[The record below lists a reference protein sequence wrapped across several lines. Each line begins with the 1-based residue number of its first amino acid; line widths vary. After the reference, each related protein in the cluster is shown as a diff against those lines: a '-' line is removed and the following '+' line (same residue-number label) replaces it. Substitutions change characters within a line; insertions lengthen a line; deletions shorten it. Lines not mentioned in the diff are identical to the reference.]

1 MDVPALSVM
10 TTAHPVVVVYIRVVA
25 KPEAPVSFTQRG
37 FTIVVFWVYDPA
49 GIYTS
54 PHPINAIAALVHAPI
69 SDSPH
74 QVGRNDP
81 RHATA
86 AAICGETGS
95 GSTPLPCGD
104 TGPGGPLLVCSKTG
118 VCSDTGPAV
127 RRSLLDTGCRDI
139 IPPGSCALNSDII
152 PRIAIA
158 VHSSTLKF
166 IKKAPRKNECESNRK
181 VAVSS

>member
-49 GIYTS
+49 GIYT
-54 PHPINAIAALVHAPI
+54 
-69 SDSPH
+69 SPH

-127 RRSLLDTGCRDI
+127 RRSLLDTGCRDT
-139 IPPGSCALNSDII
+139 IPPGSCALDSDII